1 MLVKELFFLQA
12 FSKPLEKKL
21 LSRHLQL
28 LQFTL
33 SLQKRSKTSLKLEY
47 LTQKVENFL
56 LRVTFSSAKLFEI
69 RNWNA
74 FEIQS
79 LIFNNNNSVLGMHS
93 TPFPGHMNLDQ
104 SFSLF
109 TRRALLSM
117 QTAVS
122 RNVHVWFHLV
132 FTLLLFIRDFQL
144 SFCSQVSVTCS
155 KNKQKFF
162 WLKGKPQKDRKSK
175 KILIGWLTPWFL
187 TKHPMC
193 HFEDSSFALSLSRG
207 RRPLVNVSAK

>member
-69 RNWNA
+69 RN
-74 FEIQS
+74 
-79 LIFNNNNSVLGMHS
+79 
-93 TPFPGHMNLDQ
+93 
-104 SFSLF
+104 
-109 TRRALLSM
+109 
-117 QTAVS
+117 
-122 RNVHVWFHLV
+122 
-132 FTLLLFIRDFQL
+132 
-144 SFCSQVSVTCS
+144 
-155 KNKQKFF
+155 
-162 WLKGKPQKDRKSK
+162 
-175 KILIGWLTPWFL
+175 
-187 TKHPMC
+187 
-193 HFEDSSFALSLSRG
+193 
-207 RRPLVNVSAK
+207 